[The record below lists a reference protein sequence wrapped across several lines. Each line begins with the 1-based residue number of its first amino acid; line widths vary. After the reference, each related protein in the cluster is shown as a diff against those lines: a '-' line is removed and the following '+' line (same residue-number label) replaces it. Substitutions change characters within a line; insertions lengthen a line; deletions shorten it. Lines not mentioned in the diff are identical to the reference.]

1 MGVASNKKGAWSVTV
16 WPFLR
21 THWRIIGAV
30 FCSLSFFAG
39 ISMIVAPEVGVARSD
54 GIPSLLVGL
63 IGAPLFWWLYFVKRQ
78 T

>member
-1 MGVASNKKGAWSVTV
+1 
-16 WPFLR
+16 
-21 THWRIIGAV
+21 
-30 FCSLSFFAG
+30 
-39 ISMIVAPEVGVARSD
+39 MIVAPEVGVARSD